1 MCDNIVPM
9 MYIWNNKYA
18 LGSKQSQNKDL
29 L

>member
-9 MYIWNNKYA
+9 MYIQNNKYA
-18 LGSKQSQNKDL
+18 LGSKQSQNIDL